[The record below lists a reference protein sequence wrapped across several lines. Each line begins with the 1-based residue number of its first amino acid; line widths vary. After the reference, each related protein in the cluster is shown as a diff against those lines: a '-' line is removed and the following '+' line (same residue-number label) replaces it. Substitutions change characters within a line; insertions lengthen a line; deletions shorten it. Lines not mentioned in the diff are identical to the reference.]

1 MKSVALVAVLAAAAF
16 VSGPALAQVPDD
28 FDLHVNVEVEGE
40 GVHYN
45 NEIDVHV
52 DQHSQINTSIDH
64 TKAIDVDVDDP
75 LDVPPV
81 TTDQTLADE
90 VIDLMGMDY
99 INSVTLS
106 VDADDVQGDPDGVN
120 EKDGDTNIQENKD
133 VVTLPDPA
141 ASFAT
146 QNLSNNSFNPDPADG
161 GSTVMHN
168 TVEFDI
174 TADAPI
180 TENIGVNAA
189 AGAFNL
195 QANASIVA
203 VGFGLLGQSQATYR
217 QDTVSN
223 AATVQD
229 ATNDIFSSIDLE
241 DVTANVGINLV
252 SGVGNAQINSFTATT
267 SFGP

>member
-1 MKSVALVAVLAAAAF
+1 VAALAAVAF
-16 VSGPALAQVPDD
+16 LSVTAVAGDYDMPDQ
-28 FDLHVNVEVEGE
+28 FDIHVDVEAEGE
-40 GVHYN
+40 GIHYTN
-45 NEIDVHV
+45 NIDVHV
-52 DQHSQINTSIDH
+52 DRQDQTTTSIGH
-64 TKAIDVDVDDP
+64 TKTIDVDVDDP
-75 LDVPPV
+75 ADAPAI
-81 TTDQTLADE
+81 TTDQTLVDE
-90 VIDLMGMDY
+90 VIDPMGDY
-99 INSVTLS
+99 TNSVTLS
-106 VDADDVQGDPDGVN
+106 VDADEVQGDPDGVN

-141 ASFAT
+141 ASSST
-146 QNLSNNSFNPDPADG
+146 QNLSNNSFNPDPADS
-161 GSTVMHN
+161 GSAVMHN
-168 TVEFDI
+168 AVEFDI
-174 TADAPI
+174 TSDAPI

-195 QANASIVA
+195 QGNASIIA

-223 AATVQD
+223 AATLQD

-252 SGVGNAQINSFTATT
+252 SGVGNAQLNSFTATT

>member
-16 VSGPALAQVPDD
+16 LSVPALAQVPDD

-40 GVHYN
+40 GIHYS

-52 DQHSQINTSIDH
+52 DQDNQINTSIDH

-75 LDVPPV
+75 VDVPPV
-81 TTDQTLADE
+81 TTDQTLVDE
-90 VIDLMGMDY
+90 VIDPMGDY

-120 EKDGDTNIQENKD
+120 QKDGDTNIQENKD

-141 ASFAT
+141 ASSTT
-146 QNLSNNSFNPDPADG
+146 QNLTNNSFNPDPADPT
-161 GSTVMHN
+161 SIMHN

-229 ATNDIFSSIDLE
+229 ATNEIFSSIDLE

-252 SGVGNAQINSFTATT
+252 SGVGNAQVNSFTATT